1 MSKPELLPITPRSLY
16 QYACKYG
23 LEDERIRICDGM
35 AISYFP
41 TDLSICRSKNKV
53 IIDVSDE
60 TPIEWDEL
68 SRDDQTI
75 VYRMYYDD
83 KIVEEQYAPPQP

>member
-1 MSKPELLPITPRSLY
+1 
-16 QYACKYG
+16 
-23 LEDERIRICDGM
+23 M
-35 AISYFP
+35 AVSYFP

-60 TPIEWDEL
+60 DPIEYDEL